1 MNQSSHIQR
10 MVNFLQETEQLLLIL
25 GEHGTGKSSLLK
37 HFGELGRLP
46 ANTIELKGKA
56 NLQPF
61 KLTKAICKQWHLKI
75 KAGQAFSQQQL
86 DDILVAMKKYHQAG
100 LIIID
105 AAHLLPIA
113 TLAALMHI
121 CLNQQAH
128 QIVLRI
134 ILVGEPSL
142 ENTLSN
148 LHHPNIIIPKIEL
161 GPLTKTETLAFVEH
175 TLDKMGVGK
184 QHHLDDAQVDQIFQ
198 QSRGIPANINKAL
211 TPYLR
216 NKSHSTSEITQQL
229 QANTYTEDKGNWLQR
244 HWIKVASLAML
255 SFAFI
260 GMHQYQKRMNAMNN
274 LVLSKPTP
282 TLPKHHSALPA
293 LAHYTPLSH
302 TSQPTEAKKAAL
314 SLPSQPI
321 AVKKLVQAATTPIAP
336 AVPSIAKPA
345 AILAATTAPVIKT
358 KQPLIETTPIVK
370 APHPLLATIK
380 TKVVAAAP
388 IAAIKTK
395 PATKIT
401 TPAAITKP
409 TPALAATK
417 HTTPHYVIQLMGN
430 YTKASL
436 QRAQTKLA
444 AQTTIRKQQ
453 RNGKDW
459 FILTYGAYDT
469 SKQAHHALKQLPA
482 ELKANHPWI
491 KPLH

>member
-10 MVNFLQETEQLLLIL
+10 MINFLQDSEQLLLIL

-37 HFGELGRLP
+37 HFGELGRMP

-75 KAGQAFSQQQL
+75 KAGPAFSQQQL
-86 DDILVAMKKYHQAG
+86 DDILVGMKKYHQAG

-121 CLNQQAH
+121 CLNQQSH

-134 ILVGEPSL
+134 MLIGEPSL
-142 ENTLSN
+142 ADTLSN
-148 LHHPNIIIPKIEL
+148 LHHPNIVIPKIEL
-161 GPLTKTETLAFVEH
+161 GPLTKSETLAFVEH

-184 QHHLDDAQVDQIFQ
+184 EHHLDDAQVEQIFQ
-198 QSRGIPANINKAL
+198 QSRGIPSNINKAL

-216 NKSHSTSEITQQL
+216 NKTHSTSEITQQL
-229 QANTYTEDKGNWLQR
+229 QANTYAEDKTSWLQR
-244 HWIKVASLAML
+244 HWIKLASIAML

-260 GMHQYQKRMNAMNN
+260 GMHQYQKRIDAMSKM
-274 LVLSKPTP
+274 VLNKPMP
-282 TLPKHHSALPA
+282 AIEKHHSALPA
-293 LAHYTPLSH
+293 LAHYTPTNQSAV
-302 TSQPTEAKKAAL
+302 TPAQPVTKTNVQ
-314 SLPSQPI
+314 LPAEKQT
-321 AVKKLVQAATTPIAP
+321 QAT
-336 AVPSIAKPA
+336 PA
-345 AILAATTAPVIKT
+345 APT
-358 KQPLIETTPIVK
+358 KQPIQSATKVTEKPTAQPPMMM
-370 APHPLLATIK
+370 AATISP
-380 TKVVAAAP
+380 VAPKKSIIESVTATPQPNA
-388 IAAIKTK
+388 K
-395 PATKIT
+395 PVAK
-401 TPAAITKP
+401 AKP
-409 TPALAATK
+409 TLAAVK
-417 HTTPHYVIQLMGN
+417 HATPHYVIQLMGD
-430 YTKASL
+430 YTKVSL
-436 QRAQTKLA
+436 KRAQTKIA

-453 RNGKDW
+453 RNDKDW

-469 SKQAHHALKQLPA
+469 SKQAYHALKQLPA